1 VAKRGRPKDGPER
14 ESRRQDLLEAAIRVI
29 HRDGADVSMDDIA
42 TEAGITKPILYS
54 HFGDKAGLADALA
67 DHLSTSIG
75 DVVEAARVEVSD
87 VRGSITAMIDA
98 YVQIVEAEPN
108 LYWFLVSGFVTQ
120 TQPGVRKLIND
131 MGALVSRVL
140 GEQLRAAGVDSGGAE
155 PWAFGIIGM
164 VDMATAWWLQRQSM
178 SRADLVDYLTSLLW
192 TGLAGHGLGSPEG
205 GST

>member
-1 VAKRGRPKDGPER
+1 MAKRGRPKDGPER
-14 ESRRQDLLEAAIRVI
+14 DSRRQDLLAAAIRVI
-29 HRDGADVSMDDIA
+29 HREGADVSMDDIA

-67 DHLSTSIG
+67 DHLSASISKK
-75 DVVEAARVEVSD
+75 VEEARVDVHD
-87 VRGSITAMIDA
+87 VRASVGAMIDA

-140 GEQLRAAGVDSGGAE
+140 GEQLRSAGVDSGGAE

-164 VDMATAWWLQRQSM
+164 VDMATAWWLQRQTM
-178 SRADLVDYLTSLLW
+178 SRADLVEYLVSLLW
-192 TGLAGHGLGSPEG
+192 DGFSGNGLGENSG
-205 GST
+205 G